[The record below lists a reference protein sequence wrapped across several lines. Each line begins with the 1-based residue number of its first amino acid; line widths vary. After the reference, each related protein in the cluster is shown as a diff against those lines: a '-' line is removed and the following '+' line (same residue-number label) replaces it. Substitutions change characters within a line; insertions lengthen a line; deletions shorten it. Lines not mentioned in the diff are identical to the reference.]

1 MASNKRIALINLII
15 NDLLEIKPRS
25 TGDQLYSIEQ
35 NVAFFRAAK
44 SVPKYL
50 KWLFTS
56 ARRLNGDRLLEINDI
71 PLKNIDKWDNELYR
85 GLVGLARIKRLNF
98 FKPLIFELATLI
110 EAANRPYLMVEL
122 GAGAMEIDRQLIEL
136 LLKKGHKHKTV
147 IVGFDKSI
155 NAQRIA
161 SENIQSLGKKVTV
174 YHVNNLNASF
184 LKEIT
189 SKTKTLYTVILA
201 GNNIFELSEIFGAK
215 TFDLAYHSLFR
226 HHMRSTDKVALD
238 EILSR
243 IPHIIL

>member
-25 TGDQLYSIEQ
+25 TGDQLYSVEQ

-136 LLKKGHKHKTV
+136 LLKK
-147 IVGFDKSI
+147 
-155 NAQRIA
+155 
-161 SENIQSLGKKVTV
+161 
-174 YHVNNLNASF
+174 
-184 LKEIT
+184 
-189 SKTKTLYTVILA
+189 
-201 GNNIFELSEIFGAK
+201 
-215 TFDLAYHSLFR
+215 
-226 HHMRSTDKVALD
+226 
-238 EILSR
+238 
-243 IPHIIL
+243 